1 MKSLLLLPFL
11 FILSNTSQAQLAFS
25 HVSNLVPINTSTP
38 SNDLE
43 LDELQEQFYINN
55 SGLTILVPFL
65 PILFERCGVT
75 VNNAFIDERSKSKAV
90 RLLTYAATGQTET
103 SESLLVFNKLLS
115 GMEVYDDL
123 DGTVD
128 ITLDDKKIIDEML
141 NAVIQKW
148 EKLGTTTIEGI
159 RGTFLIRDGLLTD
172 EEENYQ
178 LKVESKSYDMLMDFL
193 PWTITTSKLPWMK
206 KALVVNWR

>member
-11 FILSNTSQAQLAFS
+11 LILSNTSQAQLAFS
-25 HVSNLVPINTSTP
+25 HVATLEPINTSAP

-43 LDELQEQFYINN
+43 LNELQEQFYINN

-65 PILFERCGVT
+65 PTLFERCGVT

-90 RLLTYAATGQTET
+90 RLLAYAATGQTET

-115 GMEVYDDL
+115 GMEVYNDL
-123 DGTVD
+123 DGTVN

-148 EKLGTTTIEGI
+148 EKLGATTIEGI
-159 RGTFLIRDGLLTD
+159 RGSFLIREGLLTE

-178 LKVESKSYDMLMDFL
+178 LTVESRGIDILMDYL
-193 PWTITTSKLPWMK
+193 PWRITPSKLPWMK
-206 KALVVNWR
+206 KTIRVHWR